1 MPRGSRTGA
10 IPDREKAKEK
20 LDELWAKV
28 LDDAEAKASPE
39 IVALV
44 NSEQTSIRFCLP
56 TQLLG
61 KLIDPTLDAL
71 CLQRGDGSSGR
82 WDPRSFASKAI
93 VPWNRTNQ
101 NVLGKSGDPYVSN
114 PLRRPRVDQGLEQMA
129 DRDQWDRL
137 VQILEQVQLA
147 DDPVS
152 TEAELYQVLVAIRE
166 RLREFTFL
174 YVVPARVS
182 IWQAEDLVTNFLSEK
197 SGGDR
202 GLAVVAALFE
212 TIRHRLGIYHEVRRG
227 VINAADSATDAAGD
241 LECVAK
247 DGHTVLVVEV
257 KERFIVDDD
266 VHIAVSKARSLD
278 VQELLLCTFGIS
290 TAEEDVVRKTI
301 SSAWA
306 SGTNVYH
313 ATVTEF
319 MRGVLPLLGETSTR
333 EFVVQIGNQLD
344 VFSTQPKHRKA
355 WRGLLDEL

>member
-1 MPRGSRTGA
+1 MPRGSRASA
-10 IPDREKAKEK
+10 IPDREKAKKK
-20 LDELWAKV
+20 LDELWTTV
-28 LDDAEAKASPE
+28 LDDTEAKASTE
-39 IVALV
+39 IIALV

-82 WDPRSFASKAI
+82 WDPRSFASKVI

-137 VQILEQVQLA
+137 VQILQRVQIA
-147 DDPVS
+147 DDPAS
-152 TEAELYQVLVAIRE
+152 TEAALYQVLVAIRD

-174 YVVPARVS
+174 YVVPPRVS
-182 IWQAEDLVTNFLSEK
+182 IWQAEDLVTDFLSEK

-212 TIRHRLGIYHEVRRG
+212 TIRNRLAIYHKVRRG

-241 LECVAK
+241 LECISE
-247 DGHTVLVVEV
+247 DGQIVLVVEV
-257 KERFIVDDD
+257 RAFPDLTDSQGIPESVRF
-266 VHIAVSKARSLD
+266 
-278 VQELLLCTFGIS
+278 
-290 TAEEDVVRKTI
+290 
-301 SSAWA
+301 
-306 SGTNVYH
+306 
-313 ATVTEF
+313 
-319 MRGVLPLLGETSTR
+319 
-333 EFVVQIGNQLD
+333 
-344 VFSTQPKHRKA
+344 
-355 WRGLLDEL
+355 